1 MIDASFLL
9 VMIDHELKHFF
20 MSAETSDSARCKWL
34 PPHNLTIGY
43 NESLNLTLEV
53 TTSTNCEQ
61 RDSSHSQIHL
71 FTSASQDPID
81 FNLYR
86 SKVGPP
92 SLGDTNETC
101 VENHTFSIEMTPR
114 VHKLLH
120 GIVFARN
127 CHSIGIFAIRYHI
140 IDDSSELIVESHAVT
155 YNYIISTYYML
166 QVILVHY
173 KQLSLHPAHPIQL
186 QIYHRSQI
194 WLKINITTIT
204 LYRIMYLELME

>member
-1 MIDASFLL
+1 MIDVSLLL
-9 VMIDHELKHFF
+9 VTIDHELKHFF

-53 TTSTNCEQ
+53 TTSTSCGQ
-61 RDSSHSQIHL
+61 RNSQIHL

-92 SLGDTNETC
+92 SVSDTNETC
-101 VENHTFSIEMTPR
+101 VENHTFSIKMTPK

-120 GIVFARN
+120 GVVFARN
-127 CHSIGIFAIRYHI
+127 CHSIGIFAIRYYI
-140 IDDSSELIVESHAVT
+140 IDDSSELIIESHAA
-155 YNYIISTYYML
+155 TYY
-166 QVILVHY
+166 
-173 KQLSLHPAHPIQL
+173 
-186 QIYHRSQI
+186 
-194 WLKINITTIT
+194 
-204 LYRIMYLELME
+204 

>member
-1 MIDASFLL
+1 MID
-9 VMIDHELKHFF
+9 DELKHFF
-20 MSAETSDSARCKWL
+20 MSAETSRCKWL

-81 FNLYR
+81 FSLYR

-92 SLGDTNETC
+92 SVGDTNETC
-101 VENHTFSIEMTPR
+101 VENHTFSIEMTLR

-120 GIVFARN
+120 GVVFARN

-140 IDDSSELIVESHAVT
+140 IDDSSELIIESHAVA
-155 YNYIISTYYML
+155 YNYIISMYYTL

-173 KQLSLHPAHPIQL
+173 KQLRLHPIQL
-186 QIYHRSQI
+186 Y
-194 WLKINITTIT
+194 LEINITTIT
-204 LYRIMYLELME
+204 LYRIMYLELKE